1 LEERNLSMDSIWSTI
16 VIQILHGL
24 AYGMLLFLVSSG
36 LTLVFGMMSVLNL
49 AHASF
54 YMLGAYFS
62 YQMLKWIG
70 NFWIGLIICP
80 ILVAF
85 LGILMERFLLRR
97 VHAGGH
103 VQEFVLTAGMAF
115 VIMEA
120 VKWIWGTEPL
130 PVPIPAALSGSVMI
144 VGSVYPVYRLFI
156 LFFSIGILG
165 LMAYVLLKTRLGITV
180 RAAVSDRDMV
190 SALGTNTPFVFM
202 LVMGIGTWL
211 AGVAGVIA
219 GPFIS
224 TYPGMAGEILV
235 DCFVVTVTGGLG
247 SLMGAVLASFI
258 IGQISSFGI
267 LLIPRFAIVFAFLL
281 MAIVLIIKP
290 SGLFGEKG

>member
-1 LEERNLSMDSIWSTI
+1 MDAIWSTL

-70 NFWIGLIICP
+70 NFWIGLLICP

-103 VQEFVLTAGMAF
+103 VQEFVLTAGLAF
-115 VIMEA
+115 VIMES

-144 VGSVYPVYRLFI
+144 MGSVYPVYRLFI

-165 LMAYVLLKTRLGITV
+165 LMAYILLKTRLGITV

>member
-1 LEERNLSMDSIWSTI
+1 METF
-16 VIQILHGL
+16 VIQFLHGL

-36 LTLVFGMMSVLNL
+36 LTLVFGMMSVLNI

-62 YQMLKWIG
+62 YQMLKMVG
-70 NFWIGLIICP
+70 NFWVGLIVCP
-80 ILVAF
+80 IIVGF
-85 LGILMERFLLRR
+85 LGILMERFLLRQ

-103 VQEFVLTAGMAF
+103 VQEFVITFGLLF
-115 VIMEA
+115 VINES

-130 PVPIPAALSGSVMI
+130 PVPIPSALSGSVMI
-144 VGSVYPVYRLFI
+144 VGSVYPAYRLFI
-156 LFFSIGILG
+156 LFFSLG
-165 LMAYVLLKTRLGITV
+165 VLALMAYILLKTRLGITV

-211 AGVAGVIA
+211 AGLAGVIA

-224 TYPGMAGEILV
+224 TYPGMALEILV

-247 SLMGAVLASFI
+247 SLLGAIVASFL
-258 IGQISSFGI
+258 IGQLSSFGI
-267 LLIPRFAIVFAFLL
+267 LFIPRFAIVFAFLL
-281 MAIVLIIKP
+281 MAVVLIIKP
-290 SGLFGEKG
+290 TGLFGEKA

>member
-1 LEERNLSMDSIWSTI
+1 MEGIASTI
-16 VIQILHGL
+16 VIQVLHGL
-24 AYGMLLFLVSSG
+24 AYGMLLFLVASG

-70 NFWIGLIICP
+70 NFWIGLLICP
-80 ILVAF
+80 ILVAM

-103 VQEFVLTAGMAF
+103 VQEFVLTAGIAF
-115 VIMEA
+115 VIMES

-130 PVPIPAALSGSVMI
+130 PVPIPAVLSGSVM
-144 VGSVYPVYRLFI
+144 VMGSVYPVYRLFI

-165 LMAYVLLKTRLGITV
+165 LMAYILLKTRLGITV

>member
-1 LEERNLSMDSIWSTI
+1 MDAFWSTL
-16 VIQILHGL
+16 VIHVLHGL
-24 AYGMLLFLVSSG
+24 AYGMLLFLVASG
-36 LTLVFGMMSVLNL
+36 LTLVFGMMNVLNL

-62 YQMLKWIG
+62 FQMLEWIG
-70 NFWIGLIICP
+70 NFWLALLICP
-80 ILVAF
+80 LVVAT

-103 VQEFVLTAGMAF
+103 VQEFVLTAGIAF
-115 VIMEA
+115 VVMEA
-120 VKWIWGTEPL
+120 VKWIWGTENL
-130 PVPIPAALSGSVMI
+130 PVPIPAELSGSVMI
-144 VGSVYPVYRLFI
+144 LGTVYPIYRLFI
-156 LFFSIGILG
+156 LFFSIGVLA
-165 LMAYVLLKTRLGITV
+165 LMAYILLKTRLGITV
-180 RAAVSDRDMV
+180 RAAVADREMV

-211 AGVAGVIA
+211 AGLAGVIA

-224 TYPGMAGEILV
+224 TYPGMAGEILT

-247 SLMGAVLASFI
+247 SLIGAVLASFI

-267 LLIPRFAIVFAFLL
+267 LLLPRFAIVFAFLL
-281 MAIVLIIKP
+281 MAVVLVIKP

>member
-1 LEERNLSMDSIWSTI
+1 MDSIWSTL

-24 AYGMLLFLVSSG
+24 AYGMLLFLVASG

-70 NFWIGLIICP
+70 NFWIGLLICP
-80 ILVAF
+80 ILVAM

-103 VQEFVLTAGMAF
+103 VQEFVLTAGIAF
-115 VIMEA
+115 VIMES

-130 PVPIPAALSGSVMI
+130 PVPIPAVLSGSVM
-144 VGSVYPVYRLFI
+144 VMGSVYPVYRLFI

-165 LMAYVLLKTRLGITV
+165 LMAYILLKTRLGITV

>member
-1 LEERNLSMDSIWSTI
+1 MESMLSTFI
-16 VIQILHGL
+16 IQGLHGL
-24 AYGMLLFLVSSG
+24 AYGMLLFLVSAG
-36 LTLVFGMMSVLNL
+36 LTLVFGMMGVLNI

-62 YQMLKWIG
+62 YQMLKMVG
-70 NFWIGLIICP
+70 NFWVGLIVCP
-80 ILVAF
+80 LAVGC

-103 VQEFVLTAGMAF
+103 VQEFVITFGILF
-115 VIMEA
+115 VVNEA

-130 PVPIPAALSGSVMI
+130 PVPIPAALSGSVI
-144 VGSVYPVYRLFI
+144 VVGSVYPAYRLFI
-156 LFFSIGILG
+156 LFFSLAVLGFLAYIL
-165 LMAYVLLKTRLGITV
+165 MKTRLGITV

-202 LVMGIGTWL
+202 LVMGIGSWL
-211 AGVAGVIA
+211 AGLAGVIA

-224 TYPGMAGEILV
+224 TYPGMALEILV

-247 SLMGAVLASFI
+247 SLLGAVVASFI
-258 IGQISSFGI
+258 IGQLSSFGI
-267 LLIPRFAIVFAFLL
+267 LFIPRFAIVFAFLL

-290 SGLFGEKG
+290 SGLFGEKA

>member
-1 LEERNLSMDSIWSTI
+1 MDSIWSTL

-24 AYGMLLFLVSSG
+24 AYGMLLFLVASG

-70 NFWIGLIICP
+70 NFWIGLLVCP
-80 ILVAF
+80 ILVAM

-103 VQEFVLTAGMAF
+103 VQEFVLTAGIAF
-115 VIMEA
+115 VIMES

-130 PVPIPAALSGSVMI
+130 PVPIPAVLSGSVM
-144 VGSVYPVYRLFI
+144 VMGSVYPVYRLFI

-165 LMAYVLLKTRLGITV
+165 LMAYILLKTRLGITV

>member
-1 LEERNLSMDSIWSTI
+1 MDSIWSTI

>member
-1 LEERNLSMDSIWSTI
+1 MDSIWSTI

-70 NFWIGLIICP
+70 NFWIGLLICP
-80 ILVAF
+80 IFVAF

-103 VQEFVLTAGMAF
+103 VQEFVLTAGIAF
-115 VIMEA
+115 VIMES

-144 VGSVYPVYRLFI
+144 MGSVYPVYRLFI
-156 LFFSIGILG
+156 LFFSIGVLG

-180 RAAVSDRDMV
+180 RAAVADRDMV

-211 AGVAGVIA
+211 AGLAGVIA

-267 LLIPRFAIVFAFLL
+267 LLIPRFAIVFTFLL

>member
-1 LEERNLSMDSIWSTI
+1 MDAILSTV

-103 VQEFVLTAGMAF
+103 VQEFVLTAGLAF
-115 VIMEA
+115 VIMES

-144 VGSVYPVYRLFI
+144 MGSVYPVYRLFI

-165 LMAYVLLKTRLGITV
+165 LMAYILLKTRLGITV